1 MPKDVHLVLLVHGLW
16 GSPTHMAVAAHE
28 LEAAYR
34 VTQASV
40 SSVRSKSVSASGPEE
55 DPVVTEKIE
64 GGEQNE
70 DLVIM
75 IAGGMSAQLT
85 YDGVD
90 VCASRVA
97 WEVDQKIQELE
108 DEGCNVTKF
117 SVTGYSL
124 GGRACT
130 AVVSRYL
137 IGLLHSRSPPFF
149 ERHRPVSFA
158 TLSTPHYGV
167 PRYNT
172 FLSTTLCWLGA
183 RILSR
188 SGEQLYVA
196 DRYSDEDPRPLLEI
210 MADPR
215 SVFYTGLEQFERRAI
230 FAAAIND
237 NSVPYP
243 SASISP
249 TDHFSQWAETG
260 IQVDANEAGFIRRWW
275 VEKEEAKGNQVVRTP
290 GKKSKGRSLSDR
302 IGVLPPVLRYRF
314 PFNYIILLLFPI
326 MLPIIILLILAR
338 QSLDTSR
345 SRNRL
350 QRLAR
355 ASPTA
360 TPSAIPSSHGLSIQ
374 HLRELIRRVE
384 HSLEADIIQSSSG
397 PSLSP
402 TEVKEMEAELR
413 KVREV
418 GDEGEASVQVILK
431 ESQARMCVWL
441 NRLGLDKYLV
451 WWPEISNA
459 HATVVVRDLDIHP
472 AHERGRGMLKF
483 WAQVVLGQATEIV

>member
-1 MPKDVHLVLLVHGLW
+1 MSKDVHLVLLVHGLW
-16 GSPTHMAVAAHE
+16 GSPTHMAVAAQE

-34 VTQASV
+34 ATHPSV
-40 SSVRSKSVSASGPEE
+40 SSSSSKSVSASGPEE

-64 GGEQNE
+64 GGQQDE

-75 IAGGMSAQLT
+75 VAGGMSAQLT

-108 DEGCNVTKF
+108 NEGCDVTKF

-124 GGRACT
+124 GGLVA
-130 AVVSRYL
+130 RYL
-137 IGLLHSRSPPFF
+137 VGLLHSRSPSFF
-149 ERHRPVSFA
+149 ERHKPVSFT
-158 TLSTPHYGV
+158 TLCTPHYGV

-172 FLSTTLCWLGA
+172 FLSTVLCWLGA

-215 SVFYTGLEQFERRAI
+215 SVFYNGLEQFERRAI

-249 TDHFSQWAETG
+249 TDHFSQWAQTG

-275 VEKEEAKGNQVVRTP
+275 VEGEEAKGDQEVRKA
-290 GKKSKGRSLSDR
+290 GEKKKKTKARSLGDR

-326 MLPIIILLILAR
+326 MLPLLIILILAR
-338 QSLDTSR
+338 QSFDTSR

-355 ASPTA
+355 TSPSS
-360 TPSAIPSSHGLSIQ
+360 TPSSIPSAHGLSIQ

-384 HSLEADIIQSSSG
+384 HSLEADLIQSSSG

-402 TEVKEMEAELR
+402 SEVQEMEAELR
-413 KVREV
+413 RVREE
-418 GDEGEASVQVILK
+418 GEKGEASIQVELK

-441 NRLGLDKYLV
+441 NGLGFDKYLV

-459 HATVVVRDLDIHP
+459 HATAVVRDLEIYP

-483 WAQVVLGQATEIV
+483 WAQAVLGQATEVV